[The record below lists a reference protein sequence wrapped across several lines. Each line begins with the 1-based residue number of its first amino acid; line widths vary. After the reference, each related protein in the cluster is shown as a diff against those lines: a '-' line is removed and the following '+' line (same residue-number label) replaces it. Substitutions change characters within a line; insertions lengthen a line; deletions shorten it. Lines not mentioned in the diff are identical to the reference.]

1 MVHQEIIPP
10 GRAADVI
17 DAEDELARIE
27 RLVQLL
33 DSWFAIP
40 GTSVRVGLDSIVGL
54 IPGVGDTVMLLASVH
69 VVERLARLGLPASLR
84 FRMYA
89 NVLIDLA
96 VGAVP
101 VLGDI
106 FDVAFKSNV
115 RNLALARRH
124 LGLD

>member
-1 MVHQEIIPP
+1 MAHQEIVRP
-10 GRAADVI
+10 GRASAIVDV
-17 DAEDELARIE
+17 DAELERIE
-27 RLVQLL
+27 KLVDML
-33 DSWFAIP
+33 DNWFAIP
-40 GTSVRVGLDSIVGL
+40 GTNVRVGLDSIVGL
-54 IPGVGDTVMLLASVH
+54 IPGIGDAVMLLANIH
-69 VVERLARLGLPASLR
+69 VVERLSALGLPVLVR
-84 FRMYA
+84 LRMYA

-96 VGAVP
+96 VGAIP